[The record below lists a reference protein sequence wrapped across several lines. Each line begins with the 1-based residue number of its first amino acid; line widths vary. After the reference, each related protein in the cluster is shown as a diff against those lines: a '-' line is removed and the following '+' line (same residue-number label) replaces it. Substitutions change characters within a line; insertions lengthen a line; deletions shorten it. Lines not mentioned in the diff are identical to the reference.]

1 MLGIIILEGGRL
13 LFKSIFGH
21 ADSSEDGSVAYVPLV
36 SGGQVVGVLQVEPA
50 DERAPRLVSLIA
62 ETAILGRFTQ
72 IQPLRWAVVSCPTD
86 GTDADALLAQAEQ
99 RLRIT

>member
-1 MLGIIILEGGRL
+1 VLGIIILEGGRL

-21 ADSSEDGSVAYVPLV
+21 ADSSEDGSVAYLDR
-36 SGGQVVGVLQVEPA
+36 SEADRALRRLQSVFA
-50 DERAPRLVSLIA
+50 DGEV
-62 ETAILGRFTQ
+62 TILGRFTQ